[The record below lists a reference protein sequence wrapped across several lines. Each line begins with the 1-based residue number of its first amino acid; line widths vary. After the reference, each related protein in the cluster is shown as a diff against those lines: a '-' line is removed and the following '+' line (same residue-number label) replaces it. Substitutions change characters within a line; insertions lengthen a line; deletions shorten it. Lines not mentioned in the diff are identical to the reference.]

1 MQEDVVLTLL
11 QGDNRINEVLD
22 KLENEGFSW
31 LSGETLHEGYKP
43 YICKDIRVY
52 LHYKAKKVTYSD
64 LTFIDSNFKDIT
76 IDEFLNISNLSFNS
90 IITSTEPLYIEFKD
104 RNKFKR
110 FIMECYMREDDVFS
124 MVNWSIIFEVLC
136 SLIID
141 YVEEH
146 VVRIDSI
153 KGDVKILYKS
163 EDILTIKYI
172 NGDDITYP
180 SISKETINS
189 IISPIIKN
197 GEVIRNYKEIVDVIA
212 KLKEL

>member
-11 QGDNRINEVLD
+11 QGDSRIPKVLD
-22 KLENEGFSW
+22 KLENEGFKWNGSE
-31 LSGETLHEGYKP
+31 SVHKGYEKVEENDINLH
-43 YICKDIRVY
+43 I
-52 LHYKAKKVTYSD
+52 HYKGKRITYSGINY
-64 LTFIDSNFKDIT
+64 IDSNFKDIT
-76 IDEFLNISNLSFNS
+76 IDEFLNISNLTFNS

-124 MVNWSIIFEVLC
+124 MVNWSIILETLC

-153 KGDVKILYKS
+153 KGDVRVLYKS

-180 SISKETINS
+180 SIPKETINS
-189 IISPIIKN
+189 IISPIIEN
-197 GEVIRNYKEIVDVIA
+197 GEVVKNYKEIVDVIA